1 MDVATA
7 APATAHA
14 AGEMKM
20 KPQQQQPQQP
30 QQTPPSLLH
39 PNSNQNASQA
49 PAKAT
54 TIENGVQTGGAKK
67 PESCCGEK
75 IYTFLLG
82 QKREEEQRKDE
93 AGKPR
98 TELAEKVLITICSA
112 DRKNKKT
119 FMSLPTRKDVIEK
132 AHKYG
137 LAGSTIVLESNGCEI
152 CEDDV
157 LLFAAKEKILLMLLA
172 ESEEYVVLPPPSPL
186 NRSERA
192 GSSVDPSFYANNS
205 IVSNP
210 NDSTVSNDETLSLSS
225 VTPSSAKSS
234 ALFKDFSIPWS
245 KVPGDIMKLLRGK
258 GSLGKRLNTLGNV
271 LVEALRERSVHIPI
285 RVFRQVAQQAAE
297 KYPDSLLEKD
307 REGQFIATTP
317 QSLISKMINRNN
329 ALNKPQKRASSGTF
343 EIHISSGKKRKYGGA
358 TAAASNGDAKALAL
372 NRDLEQKKE
381 LLISSYRGSS
391 PLEPS
396 TVMEYMKEC
405 FPLQRA
411 FFNNSEKIPDITA
424 IKENWPYIF
433 DKAVLYQH
441 FELLM
446 SIDPRL
452 LEKRLAGEK
461 ERFFKFFKGSKN
473 KKINALEE
481 ESNANLVRGIAYHF
495 NEDPDYIFKHL
506 ENGPLSKEAL
516 QNVNPTNAPWVAL
529 VNTPTATDDG
539 GGGSVG
545 QSQLEAMV
553 YIEGQIMATFG
564 AKDSDLPD
572 ILAQLIC
579 YYYTFNMMYP
589 KEANQTLEF
598 IVVYFLQHSPDQ
610 VRMAKKPL
618 TSNNKFNQLIA
629 KVANANANG

>member
-1 MDVATA
+1 MDVAP
-7 APATAHA
+7 APPVSS
-14 AGEMKM
+14 AGDQKT
-20 KPQQQQPQQP
+20 
-30 QQTPPSLLH
+30 QQTPIN
-39 PNSNQNASQA
+39 PNPIPNQA
-49 PAKAT
+49 PAANAKAT
-54 TIENGVQTGGAKK
+54 TIENGVQTAGAKK
-67 PESCCGEK
+67 PDSCAESTHSPAK
-75 IYTFLLG
+75 V
-82 QKREEEQRKDE
+82 QKDE
-93 AGKPR
+93 KDGAQPK
-98 TELAEKVLITICSA
+98 TELADKVLITICSA
-112 DRKNKKT
+112 DRKIKKT
-119 FMSLPTRKDVIEK
+119 FMSFPTRMDVIEK
-132 AHKYG
+132 AQKYG
-137 LAGSTIVLESNGCEI
+137 LCGSTIVLESNGCEI

-172 ESEEYVVLPPPSPL
+172 ESDEFVVLPPPSPL

-225 VTPSSAKSS
+225 VTPLSAKSS
-234 ALFKDFSIPWS
+234 ALFKEFSIPWS
-245 KVPGDIMKLLRGK
+245 KVPGDIMKLLKGK
-258 GSLGKRLNTLGNV
+258 GSLGKRLNTLANV
-271 LVEALRERSVHIPI
+271 LVEALREISTHIPI
-285 RVFRQVAQQAAE
+285 RVFRQVAQQASE

-329 ALNKPQKRASSGTF
+329 TLNKPQKRGSSATF
-343 EIHISSGKKRKYGGA
+343 EIHISSKKRKFGGVS
-358 TAAASNGDAKALAL
+358 SNGDAKALAL

-391 PLEPS
+391 PLEQANII
-396 TVMEYMKEC
+396 EYMKEC
-405 FPLQRA
+405 FPLQRS

-424 IKENWPYIF
+424 IKDNWPYIF

-446 SIDPRL
+446 SIDPRA

-461 ERFFKFFKGSKN
+461 ERFFRLFKSSKN
-473 KKINALEE
+473 KKICALE
-481 ESNANLVRGIAYHF
+481 ESNANLLRGIAYHF

-506 ENGPLSKEAL
+506 ESGSLNKEAL
-516 QNVNPTNAPWVAL
+516 QSMHPTNAPWVAL
-529 VNTPTATDDG
+529 VNLPIATA
-539 GGGSVG
+539 GSVEP
-545 QSQLEAMV
+545 QMEAKV
-553 YIEGQIMATFG
+553 YIEGQIMTTSAAG
-564 AKDSDLPD
+564 DDDLPD

-610 VRMAKKPL
+610 VRSAKKSV
-618 TSNNKFNQLIA
+618 TTNGKFNQLIT
-629 KVANANANG
+629 KLANANG